1 MSVIRQ
7 AVAKKLSRV
16 EIDSDS
22 SNQHEL
28 NGTMALKQFFGL
40 EKVNLDGA
48 LYYVGRNGHISSIS
62 LHLTWYDAREA
73 SADRT
78 GRSEY
83 RLYYSGDVGTIMELV
98 CPGDMLVITEDAVG
112 HVQLIIVAK
121 GVAFIQVL
129 TQVLDGG
136 LSDQDYHRVIDLSQ
150 MEALTNMLELGQ

>member
-1 MSVIRQ
+1 MGVIRQ

-16 EIDSDS
+16 EIDSEG

-28 NGTMALKQFFGL
+28 NGTVALKRFFGF

-48 LYYVGRNGHISSIS
+48 LYYVGSNGHITSVPLS
-62 LHLTWYDAREA
+62 LTWYDAREA

-83 RLYYSGDVGTIMELV
+83 RLYYSGDVEEIMEMAS
-98 CPGDMLVITEDAVG
+98 PGDMLVITEDAAG

-121 GVAFIQVL
+121 GVEFIQVL
-129 TQVLDGG
+129 AQVLDGR
-136 LSDQDYHRVIDLSQ
+136 LSDQDYHRVTDLTQ
-150 MEALTNMLELGQ
+150 METLANMLELGQ